1 MADKA
6 ASGDDPGH
14 GNSGGAEGG
23 GNAGGASGDNGKASG
38 TVSTDQILQTGNLL
52 LRGFIVDRV
61 QRNAVVPSAEV
72 AELRAVEPTN
82 PSMKNLSECLRK
94 IGDELDG
101 NMELQRMIEQVQS
114 NPPKEVFFRVATE
127 MFADGNFNWGRV
139 VALFY
144 FACKLVLKETHMG
157 RKEDKTFS
165 TYRHRHH
172 QLHTTYCTYSR
183 GALCTHVPQTI
194 RTIIDWTMDYLRDYV
209 VQWIRDQGGWEGL
222 LSYFGTPTWQTVGV
236 FLAGVLTAT
245 VAIWR
250 YS

>member
-6 ASGDDPGH
+6 AGGEDPRR
-14 GNSGGAEGG
+14 GNNVGAEGG
-23 GNAGGASGDNGKASG
+23 AGYGSSGDNGRREASG
-38 TVSTDQILQTGNLL
+38 TGISTDQILQTGGLL
-52 LRGFIVDRV
+52 LRSFIEDRV
-61 QRNAVVPSAEV
+61 QRDPNAAGVDVP
-72 AELRAVEPTN
+72 ELHVEDQVPVN
-82 PSMKNLSECLRK
+82 PSTKRLSECLRK

-144 FACKLVLKETHMG
+144 FACKLVLK
-157 RKEDKTFS
+157 
-165 TYRHRHH
+165 
-172 QLHTTYCTYSR
+172 
-183 GALCTHVPQTI
+183 ALCTRVPQMI
-194 RTIIDWTMDYLRDYV
+194 RTIIDWTIEYLREHV

-245 VAIWR
+245 VAIWK
-250 YS
+250 YT

>member
-1 MADKA
+1 MGSLREEGMAEA
-6 ASGDDPGH
+6 GAGGDWPQEEGE
-14 GNSGGAEGG
+14 GASGGA
-23 GNAGGASGDNGKASG
+23 AGGAGRRENSG
-38 TVSTDQILQTGNLL
+38 TGVSTEQIMQTGNLL
-52 LRGFIVDRV
+52 LREFIVDRV
-61 QRNAVVPSAEV
+61 HRSSVPDTGAVSELGGVEQRQV
-72 AELRAVEPTN
+72 N
-82 PSMKNLSECLRK
+82 PSTKKLCECLRK

-101 NMELQRMIEQVQS
+101 NMELQRMIEQVHG
-114 NPPKEVFFRVATE
+114 NPPKEVFLQVATE

-144 FACKLVLKETHMG
+144 FACKLVLK
-157 RKEDKTFS
+157 
-165 TYRHRHH
+165 
-172 QLHTTYCTYSR
+172 
-183 GALCTHVPQTI
+183 ALCSHVPKMI
-194 RTIIDWTMDYLRDYV
+194 RTIIDWTMDYLREHV

>member
-1 MADKA
+1 MADQGA
-6 ASGDDPGH
+6 GGDWPQQEGEEA
-14 GNSGGAEGG
+14 SGGAPGK
-23 GNAGGASGDNGKASG
+23 NGRRESSG
-38 TVSTDQILQTGNLL
+38 TGVSTEQIMQTGNLL

-61 QRNAVVPSAEV
+61 QRSSAPETEDVP
-72 AELRAVEPTN
+72 ELGGVEQLQVN
-82 PSMKNLSECLRK
+82 PSTKKLCECLRK

-101 NMELQRMIEQVQS
+101 NMELQRMIEQVQG
-114 NPPKEVFFRVATE
+114 NPPKEVFFHVATE

-144 FACKLVLKETHMG
+144 FACKLVLKA
-157 RKEDKTFS
+157 
-165 TYRHRHH
+165 
-172 QLHTTYCTYSR
+172 LWSR
-183 GALCTHVPQTI
+183 FPQMI
-194 RTIIDWTMDYLRDYV
+194 RTIIDWTMEYLRDHV

>member
-1 MADKA
+1 MAEQEAGGDGPWRGKA
-6 ASGDDPGH
+6 E
-14 GNSGGAEGG
+14 GAEGG
-23 GNAGGASGDNGKASG
+23 AGSGAPGNNGRGDAGGAGI
-38 TVSTDQILQTGNLL
+38 STDQILQTGSLL

-61 QRNAVVPSAEV
+61 QRNPQVSGEEVP
-72 AELRAVEPTN
+72 ELRGAEQLQVN
-82 PSMKNLSECLRK
+82 PSTKKLSDCLRK

-144 FACKLVLKETHMG
+144 FACKLVLK
-157 RKEDKTFS
+157 
-165 TYRHRHH
+165 
-172 QLHTTYCTYSR
+172 
-183 GALCTHVPQTI
+183 ALCTRVPQMI
-194 RTIIDWTMDYLRDYV
+194 RTIIDWTMDYLREYV

-245 VAIWR
+245 VAIWK

>member
-1 MADKA
+1 MRPY
-6 ASGDDPGH
+6 SGRGI
-14 GNSGGAEGG
+14 
-23 GNAGGASGDNGKASG
+23 
-38 TVSTDQILQTGNLL
+38 STEQILQTGSVL
-52 LRGFIVDRV
+52 LRGFIADRV
-61 QRNAVVPSAEV
+61 QRSEVPDTTGVPELGAAEQLQV
-72 AELRAVEPTN
+72 N
-82 PSMKNLSECLRK
+82 PSTKRLCECLRK

-101 NMELQRMIEQVQS
+101 NMELQRMIEQVHG
-114 NPPKEVFFRVATE
+114 NPPKEVFLQVATE

-144 FACKLVLKETHMG
+144 FACKLVLK
-157 RKEDKTFS
+157 
-165 TYRHRHH
+165 
-172 QLHTTYCTYSR
+172 
-183 GALCTHVPQTI
+183 ALWSHVPQMI
-194 RTIIDWTMDYLRDYV
+194 RTIIDWTMEYLRDHV

>member
-1 MADKA
+1 MAEKGAGDFPQQEGEGASGGAPGRNERRESSGA
-6 ASGDDPGH
+6 ASG
-14 GNSGGAEGG
+14 
-23 GNAGGASGDNGKASG
+23 
-38 TVSTDQILQTGNLL
+38 VSTEQIMQTGNLL

-61 QRNAVVPSAEV
+61 QRSAVPDTAEVPELGGVEQLQVNPSAKR
-72 AELRAVEPTN
+72 LC
-82 PSMKNLSECLRK
+82 ECLRK

-101 NMELQRMIEQVQS
+101 NMELQRMIEQVHG
-114 NPPKEVFFRVATE
+114 NPPKEVFLQVATE

-144 FACKLVLKETHMG
+144 FACKLVLK
-157 RKEDKTFS
+157 
-165 TYRHRHH
+165 
-172 QLHTTYCTYSR
+172 
-183 GALCTHVPQTI
+183 ALWSHVPQMI
-194 RTIIDWTMDYLRDYV
+194 RTIIDWTMEYLKDHV

>member
-1 MADKA
+1 M
-6 ASGDDPGH
+6 S
-14 GNSGGAEGG
+14 S
-23 GNAGGASGDNGKASG
+23 
-38 TVSTDQILQTGNLL
+38 LFLF
-52 LRGFIVDRV
+52 RFIVDRV
-61 QRNAVVPSAEV
+61 QRNPVVSSAEV
-72 AELRAVEPTN
+72 PELRAVEPAN
-82 PSMKNLSECLRK
+82 PSTKRLSDCLRK

-114 NPPKEVFFRVATE
+114 NPPKEVFFHVATE

-144 FACKLVLKETHMG
+144 FACKLVLK
-157 RKEDKTFS
+157 
-165 TYRHRHH
+165 
-172 QLHTTYCTYSR
+172 
-183 GALCTHVPQTI
+183 ALCTHVPQTI

-222 LSYFGTPTWQTVGV
+222 LSYFGTPTWQTIGV

>member
-1 MADKA
+1 MAEQGAGDDRSRHFGEGEDSDGGA
-6 ASGDDPGH
+6 RENNGRGEASGAADP
-14 GNSGGAEGG
+14 E
-23 GNAGGASGDNGKASG
+23 
-38 TVSTDQILQTGNLL
+38 QILQTGNLL

-61 QRNAVVPSAEV
+61 QRNPFAATADVP
-72 AELRAVEPTN
+72 ELGTFEQQPEN
-82 PSMKNLSECLRK
+82 PSTKRLSECLRR

-144 FACKLVLKETHMG
+144 FACKLVIK
-157 RKEDKTFS
+157 
-165 TYRHRHH
+165 
-172 QLHTTYCTYSR
+172 
-183 GALCTHVPQTI
+183 ALFTHVPQMI
-194 RTIIDWTMDYLRDYV
+194 RTIIDWTMEYLRDYV

-222 LSYFGTPTWQTVGV
+222 LSYFGTPTWQTIGV

-245 VAIWR
+245 VAIWK

>member
-1 MADKA
+1 MCTRWVRMADKA
-6 ASGDDPGH
+6 ASGDDPGR
-14 GNSGGAEGG
+14 GNSGGAKGG

-38 TVSTDQILQTGNLL
+38 TASTDQILQTGNLL

-61 QRNAVVPSAEV
+61 QRNPVAANAEV
-72 AELRAVEPTN
+72 PELRAVESTN
-82 PSMKNLSECLRK
+82 PSMKNLSECLRR

-144 FACKLVLKETHMG
+144 FACKLVLK
-157 RKEDKTFS
+157 
-165 TYRHRHH
+165 
-172 QLHTTYCTYSR
+172 
-183 GALCTHVPQTI
+183 ALCTHVPQTI

>member
-6 ASGDDPGH
+6 AGGGDPRR
-14 GNSGGAEGG
+14 GNAEGAEGG
-23 GNAGGASGDNGKASG
+23 GEGYGAPDNNGRGQAACTG
-38 TVSTDQILQTGNLL
+38 ISTDQILQTGNLL
-52 LRGFIVDRV
+52 LREFIVDRV
-61 QRNAVVPSAEV
+61 QRSPVQACAEV
-72 AELRAVEPTN
+72 PELSGMEQVPTN
-82 PSMKNLSECLRK
+82 PSTKKLSDCLRK

-144 FACKLVLKETHMG
+144 FACKLVLK
-157 RKEDKTFS
+157 
-165 TYRHRHH
+165 
-172 QLHTTYCTYSR
+172 
-183 GALCTHVPQTI
+183 ALCTRVPQMI
-194 RTIIDWTMDYLRDYV
+194 RTIIDWTMDYLREYV

-222 LSYFGTPTWQTVGV
+222 LSYFGTPTWQTIGV

>member
-1 MADKA
+1 MPVA
-6 ASGDDPGH
+6 PPVTVQRP
-14 GNSGGAEGG
+14 
-23 GNAGGASGDNGKASG
+23 AGQYPLTKSCK
-38 TVSTDQILQTGNLL
+38 QEILL

-61 QRNAVVPSAEV
+61 QRNPVVDSAEV
-72 AELRAVEPTN
+72 PELRAVEPIN

-101 NMELQRMIEQVQS
+101 NMELQRMMEQVQS

-144 FACKLVLKETHMG
+144 FACKLVLK
-157 RKEDKTFS
+157 
-165 TYRHRHH
+165 
-172 QLHTTYCTYSR
+172 
-183 GALCTHVPQTI
+183 ALCTHVPQTV
-194 RTIIDWTMDYLRDYV
+194 RTIINWTMDYLRDYV

-222 LSYFGTPTWQTVGV
+222 LSYFGTPTWQTVGI

-245 VAIWR
+245 VAVWR